1 MKDCFRREIH
11 LQKQRK
17 SGKSGT
23 KRRKYMYF
31 GQMLFLISQTQ
42 DRATSSNYS
51 LMSGSNGE
59 EDTDER
65 RRMNTV
71 QVVVQPK
78 LLRVERNGAKVT
90 FRER

>member
-1 MKDCFRREIH
+1 
-11 LQKQRK
+11 
-17 SGKSGT
+17 
-23 KRRKYMYF
+23 MYF